1 MLNKCRALYRHLK
14 TPLYRNSLFLIA
26 NAFATTGLGYFFF
39 IVVARYFKE
48 DASVV
53 SLGTTIISA
62 MTLLTIISRLGL
74 DTSLV
79 RFLPKSDKQKEMINS
94 CFSIN
99 IILSII
105 AASIFILVTGFW
117 FKDLSFIR
125 NNALF
130 AVSFIL
136 FTVALTVS
144 MTMESVFIFKR
155 RADYIL
161 SKNIIISLLKI
172 AILLALVLILHFRTF
187 AIVSALGL
195 ANGIV
200 VVIYLF
206 IFIPR
211 LQKGYRPMFNIDTK
225 ALRNLWKYSAGNYF
239 AGLFSALP
247 VLGLPLIILN
257 RLGVSTNKPAEFNFA
272 WMIAGLI
279 FVIPGAVAQSM
290 FAEGSHFENDLK
302 RLTYRSYKF
311 TIVLLVPA
319 IIVLLLLGKWL
330 LFAFGRSYYE
340 NALPLLRVMVLSGI
354 FIGINSVYYTVLQVD
369 KKILELIVINCASA
383 LAVLIGSYLIIP
395 AAGIMGIG
403 YVWITVQAIVSI
415 YIVSRMIVRY
425 KRHT

>member
-1 MLNKCRALYRHLK
+1 MLNKCRALYEHLK
-14 TPLYRNSLFLIA
+14 TPLYRNSLFLMA
-26 NAFATTGLGYFFF
+26 NTFVTTGLGYFFWM
-39 IVVARYFKE
+39 VVARYFK
-48 DASVV
+48 DDDPVV

-62 MTLLTIISRLGL
+62 MTLLTMISRLGL
-74 DTSLV
+74 DASLV

-94 CFSIN
+94 CFTIN

-105 AASIFILVTGFW
+105 AASIFILVIGFW

-125 NNALF
+125 NNAFF
-130 AVSFIL
+130 AISFVL
-136 FTVALTVS
+136 FTVVLTLS
-144 MTMESVFIFKR
+144 ATMESVFIFKR

-161 SKNIIISLLKI
+161 SKNTIISLLKI
-172 AILLALVLILHFRTF
+172 AILLVLILLLHFHTF

-195 ANGIV
+195 STGIV
-200 VVIYLF
+200 AVIYLF

-211 LQKGYRPMFNIDTK
+211 LQKGYRPIFRVDTK
-225 ALRNLWKYSAGNYF
+225 VLRNLWKYSAGNYF

-247 VLGLPLIILN
+247 ALVLPLIILN
-257 RLGVSTNKPAEFNFA
+257 RLGVSTNKPADFNFA

-279 FVIPGAVAQSM
+279 FIIPGAIAQSL

-319 IIVLLLLGKWL
+319 IIILLLLGKWL

-340 NALPLLRVMVLSGI
+340 NALPLLRILVLSGI
-354 FIGINSVYYTVLQVD
+354 FIGINSVYYTILQVD
-369 KKILELIVINCASA
+369 KKILELIVLNGAIAI
-383 LAVLIGSYLIIP
+383 AVLIGCYLILP
-395 AAGIMGIG
+395 TNGIIGVG
-403 YVWITVQAIVSI
+403 YVWILVQAIVSV
-415 YIVSRMIVRY
+415 YVVFRMIVRH